1 MRTVL
6 IACVLLALARD
17 SDAQEPK
24 GTTGSPPRPTT
35 GSPRTP
41 SGQLR
46 ISGNV
51 YIGELAPDFELANW
65 RGRPTKL
72 SRLRGHSLLLAFSE
86 RREDLGRLRAIL
98 PMIADLDVVVVGV
111 CADKPQTLRAFVER
125 DTIPFELLSD
135 ATREVAA
142 VYGLFDRERS
152 WIQPGFLVLD
162 ATGTVRMALL
172 GRLPP
177 VDQIAELTRYIT
189 TGL

>member
-1 MRTVL
+1 
-6 IACVLLALARD
+6 
-17 SDAQEPK
+17 
-24 GTTGSPPRPTT
+24 
-35 GSPRTP
+35 
-41 SGQLR
+41 LR

-72 SRLRGHSLLLAFSE
+72 SRMRGHSLLLVFSE

-111 CADKPQTLRAFVER
+111 CADKPQTLRTFVER

-172 GRLPP
+172 HHDRT
-177 VDQIAELTRYIT
+177 LT
-189 TGL
+189 